1 MIVWVA
7 GLSGA
12 GKTTLCE
19 GVYGRIKPLVLEIVL
34 LDGDSVRSAFGSD
47 LSNSEED
54 RRRQIKRIRGMTK
67 VLVDQG
73 LIVIVAVVYSH
84 PDIQIWDRKNLPNY
98 FEIHLKASLE
108 TVMRRDEK
116 GLYAFAKAGWM
127 PDVVGM
133 DIPWYPPDAPDLVL
147 SADDGTPPEV
157 LQQRVIDALPISLQ
171 ARIAAE

>member
-19 GVYGRIKPLVLEIVL
+19 GVYGRIKPLVPEIVL

-47 LSNSEED
+47 LSHSEED
-54 RRRQIKRIRGMTK
+54 RRRQIKRIQGMTK

-84 PDIQIWDRKNLPNY
+84 PDIQIWNRKNLPNY

-116 GLYAFAKAGWM
+116 GLYALAKAGRM

-147 SADDGTPPEV
+147 SADDGTPTEV